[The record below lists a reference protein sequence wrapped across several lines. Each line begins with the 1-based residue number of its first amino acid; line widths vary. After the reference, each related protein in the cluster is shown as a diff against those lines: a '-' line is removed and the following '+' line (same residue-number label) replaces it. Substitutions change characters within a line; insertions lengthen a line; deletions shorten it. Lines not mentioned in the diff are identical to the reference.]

1 MTDLR
6 AANLAGSGALVIAD
20 RMRAA
25 VSDAAGLDGSGP
37 AALVALHLYADG
49 EGVDALARALTL
61 SHSGAVRLV
70 DQLVQRGLVRRTPS
84 EHDRRA
90 VAVRLTPAGRRAA
103 QRVAAARHAALAEAL
118 APLSPSD
125 REQLGELLGKVVAGQ
140 THGHEDARR
149 VCRLCDAV
157 ACGHPDRCPVT
168 QAAR

>member
-25 VSDAAGLDGSGP
+25 VSDAAGP
-37 AALVALHLYADG
+37 PALVALDLYADG

-70 DQLVQRGLVRRTPS
+70 DQLVQRGLVRRAPS
-84 EHDRRA
+84 ENDRRA

-103 QRVAAARHAALAEAL
+103 QRVAAARHAALADAL
-118 APLSPSD
+118 APLSPPE
-125 REQLGELLGKVVAGQ
+125 RERLGELLGLVVAGQ
-140 THGHEDARR
+140 THDHEDARR
-149 VCRLCDAV
+149 VCRLCDAD